1 MRVAVDIG
9 GTFTDVV
16 VFDEANGSLSL
27 AKALSTPAELARG
40 VLEGLRKAQVR
51 FTDVST
57 LIHGS
62 TVVVNA
68 IIERKGAKTAL
79 VTTKGFRDVY
89 EIGRINRPESFN
101 PRFRKHRPLVPR
113 EDIFEVT
120 ERMLADGSVRTPFDE
135 REAREVARII
145 QDEGFEAVA
154 VLFLH
159 SYRAPEHEIRMCEIL
174 RATEPKLFL
183 SASHELSR
191 EYREYERT
199 STVVANAYVGP
210 KVSQYLG
217 DLERRLHDQKFTGN
231 LMIMQSNGGLSEVE
245 MARRQCIQMMESGP
259 AGGVVGT
266 MALCELL
273 DLDAAIAFDMG
284 GTTAKACVIRR
295 GEPSLSPDYFIG
307 GYNEGLAIRIPVLD
321 IVEVGTGGG
330 SIAWL
335 DEGEGLHVGPRSAG
349 AEPGPASYGRGGTEP
364 TVTDAN
370 VILGRLSPER
380 FLGGEMRLDQAVAE
394 TVLRECLAQPLNLS
408 VQRAAEGMLQVAT
421 SAMANAVRH
430 VTLERGLDPRD
441 FTLVAYGGGGPLH
454 AASVA
459 KELSIGKVI
468 VPTAPGHFSA
478 VGMLMADLRRDYVQT
493 LFERMDELEM
503 FQLEDQYKKLE
514 DEGRVAL
521 EASGIPTNRIF
532 FERAA
537 DMRYVGQEH
546 AVAVRMPANVG
557 DESARAEIKRLFD
570 EAHEL
575 RYSHSAPEESADIVS
590 LRVSAIGR
598 LDKPHVAQIPAGQ
611 KNPPAEAKRGVRT
624 VIFEAVGAVEAPV
637 FDRTKLLANNVIAG
651 PAIIEETAST
661 TVVERGDV
669 VTVNEYGHLVMALG
683 AIQFGLFRPRHSR
696 ENGNPGQ

>member
-1 MRVAVDIG
+1 LA
-9 GTFTDVV
+9 
-16 VFDEANGSLSL
+16 L
-27 AKALSTPAELARG
+27 AKTLSTPAELARG
-40 VLEGLRKAQVR
+40 VLDGLTKAVVKFDQIA
-51 FTDVST
+51 T

-68 IIERKGAKTAL
+68 VIERKGAKTAL
-79 VTTKGFRDVY
+79 VTTEGFRDVY

-135 REAREVARII
+135 NEARDVARII
-145 QDEGFEAVA
+145 TEENFESVA
-154 VLFLH
+154 ILFLH
-159 SYRAPEHEIRMCEIL
+159 SYRAPEHELRMRKIL
-174 RATEPKLFL
+174 LEANPKLFV
-183 SASHELSR
+183 SVSHELSR

-199 STVVANAYVGP
+199 STVAANAYVGP

-217 DLERRLHDQKFTGN
+217 DLERRLQEKKFAGS
-231 LMIMQSNGGLSEVE
+231 LMIMQSNGGLSDVE

-273 DLDAAIAFDMG
+273 NLDAAIAFDMG

-330 SIAWL
+330 SIAYL
-335 DEGEGLHVGPRSAG
+335 DEGGGLHVGPKSAG

-370 VILGRLSPER
+370 VILGRLSPEK
-380 FLGGEMRLDQAVAE
+380 FLGGEMQLDRKAAE
-394 TVLRECLAQPLNLS
+394 TALTDRLARRLNVSLERTAS
-408 VQRAAEGMLQVAT
+408 GMLQVAT

-454 AASVA
+454 SASVA
-459 KELSIGKVI
+459 KELSISKI
-468 VPTAPGHFSA
+468 IIPHAPGHFSA

-493 LFERMDELEM
+493 LFERMDDLSMAGLEEQ
-503 FQLEDQYKKLE
+503 FQKLE
-514 DEGRVAL
+514 AEGRKAL
-521 EASGIPTNRIF
+521 EESGIPTDRIV

-546 AVAVRMPANVG
+546 AVAVRMPASVG
-557 DESARAEIKRLFD
+557 SESARAEVKRRFD
-570 EAHEL
+570 EAHDL

-598 LDKPHVAQIPAGQ
+598 LNKPEFPRIQRGEPT
-611 KNPPAEAKRGVRT
+611 PPTEARRGERS
-624 VIFEAVGAVEAPV
+624 VIFEGGAAKAAVY
-637 FDRTKLLANNVIAG
+637 DRTKLLAGNVIEG
-651 PAIIEETAST
+651 PAIIEEVAST
-661 TVVERGDV
+661 TVVEPSDK
-669 VTVNEYGHLVMALG
+669 VTVNEFGHLVMELMG
-683 AIQFGLFRPRHSR
+683 SI
-696 ENGNPGQ
+696 

>member
-1 MRVAVDIG
+1 MRLAVDIG

-16 VFDEANGSLSL
+16 VFDEDKKSL
-27 AKALSTPAELARG
+27 ALTKALSTPAELAKG
-40 VLEGLRKAQVR
+40 VQEGITKTAIPLEA
-51 FTDVST
+51 VSS

-68 IIERKGAKTAL
+68 IIERTGAKTAL

-113 EDIFEVT
+113 EDIFEVS
-120 ERMLADGSVRTPFDE
+120 ERMLADGSVRTPLDE
-135 REAREVARII
+135 QEARAVARII
-145 QDEGFEAVA
+145 REEGFQAAA

-159 SYRAPEHEIRMCEIL
+159 SYRAPEHEVRMCEIL
-174 RATEPKLFL
+174 READPNLFV

-199 STVVANAYVGP
+199 STVAANAYVGP

-217 DLERRLHDQKFTGN
+217 DLERRLRGSGFAGN
-231 LMIMQSNGGLSEVE
+231 LMIMQSNGGLSDVE
-245 MARRQCIQMMESGP
+245 LARRQCIQMMESGP
-259 AGGVVGT
+259 AAGVVGT
-266 MALCELL
+266 MALCETL
-273 DLDAAIAFDMG
+273 DLEAAIAFDMG
-284 GTTAKACVIRR
+284 GTTAKASVIRR

-307 GYNEGLAIRIPVLD
+307 GYNEGLAVRIPVLD

-330 SIAWL
+330 SIGWL
-335 DEGEGLHVGPRSAG
+335 DEGGGLHVGPRSAG

-380 FLGGEMRLDQAVAE
+380 FLGGEMRLNRNAAE
-394 TVLRECLAQPLNLS
+394 SALRERLAHPLGVNLE
-408 VQRAAEGMLQVAT
+408 RAASGMLQVAT

-454 AASVA
+454 ASSVA
-459 KELSIGKVI
+459 KELSIRTI
-468 VPTAPGHFSA
+468 IIPQAPGHFSA
-478 VGMLMADLRRDYVQT
+478 VGMLMADFRRDYVQT
-493 LFERMDELEM
+493 LFARMDDLEMAELEDE
-503 FQLEDQYKKLE
+503 FKKLE
-514 DEGRVAL
+514 AEGRKAL
-521 EASGIPTNRIF
+521 EASGIPRERIV

-546 AVAVRMPANVG
+546 AVAVRVPAAVG
-557 DESARAEIKRLFD
+557 DETARAEIKKLFD
-570 EAHEL
+570 DAHEL
-575 RYSHSAPEESADIVS
+575 RYSHSAPGESADIVS

-598 LDKPHVAQIPAGQ
+598 LGKPEFPRIPPGDPAP
-611 KNPPAEAKRGVRT
+611 PPAARRGTRS
-624 VIFEAVGAVEAPV
+624 VIFEASGALEAAV
-637 FDRTKLLANNVIAG
+637 FDRTKLLQGNMIPG
-651 PAIIEETAST
+651 PAIIEEAAST
-661 TVVERGDV
+661 TVVEPGDT
-669 VTVNEYGHLVMALG
+669 VTVNAYGHLVMQLG
-683 AIQFGLFRPRHSR
+683 GL
-696 ENGNPGQ
+696 

>member
-1 MRVAVDIG
+1 LRVAVDIG

-16 VFDEANGSLSL
+16 VFDETKSSLTL
-27 AKALSTPAELARG
+27 AKVLSTPAELAKG
-40 VLEGLRKAQVR
+40 VEEGLKKTAVPL
-51 FTDVST
+51 DSVLS

-62 TVVVNA
+62 TIVVNA
-68 IIERKGAKTAL
+68 IVERTGAKTAL

-113 EDIFEVT
+113 ENIFEVS
-120 ERMLADGSVRTPFDE
+120 ERMLADGSVRTPLDE
-135 REAREVARII
+135 QEAQQVAEMIRE
-145 QDEGFEAVA
+145 EGFEAAA

-174 RATEPKLFL
+174 RKSDPNLFV

-199 STVVANAYVGP
+199 STVAANAYVGP
-210 KVSQYLG
+210 KVSHYLS
-217 DLERRLHDQKFTGN
+217 DLDRRLRSHKFAGN
-231 LMIMQSNGGLSEVE
+231 LLIMQSNGGLSDIEL
-245 MARRQCIQMMESGP
+245 ARRQCVQMMESGP

-266 MALCELL
+266 MALCEML
-273 DLDAAIAFDMG
+273 DLQAAIAFDMG
-284 GTTAKACVIRR
+284 GTTAKASVIRR
-295 GEPSLSPDYFIG
+295 GEPSLSPDYYVG

-335 DEGEGLHVGPRSAG
+335 DEGGGLHVGPRSAG

-380 FLGGEMRLDQAVAE
+380 FLGGEMRLERSAAE
-394 TVLRECLAQPLNLS
+394 TALRERLARPLAVSLE
-408 VQRAAEGMLQVAT
+408 RAASGMLQIAT

-454 AASVA
+454 AAPVA
-459 KELSIGKVI
+459 KELAIGTI
-468 VPTAPGHFSA
+468 IIPHAPGHFSA
-478 VGMLMADLRRDYVQT
+478 LGMLMADLRRDYVQT
-493 LFERMDELEM
+493 LFERMDDLEM
-503 FQLEDQYKKLE
+503 FELEDQYQELE
-514 DEGRVAL
+514 AEGRRAL
-521 EASGIPTNRIF
+521 QESGITTDRIV

-546 AVAVRMPANVG
+546 AVAVRMLANVS
-557 DESARAEIKRLFD
+557 DESARGKIKQLFD
-570 EAHEL
+570 DAHEL

-598 LDKPHVAQIPAGQ
+598 LSKPQFPRIPQGDATP
-611 KNPPAEAKRGVRT
+611 PPAAHRGTRPVT
-624 VIFEAVGAVEAPV
+624 FEETGAVQAAV
-637 FDRTKLLANNVIAG
+637 FDRTKLLHQNVIRG
-651 PAIIEETAST
+651 PAIIEEAAST
-661 TVVERGDV
+661 TVIEPGDT
-669 VTVNEYGHLVMALG
+669 VTVNAFGHLVMQLRG
-683 AIQFGLFRPRHSR
+683 V
-696 ENGNPGQ
+696 

>member
-16 VFDEANGSLSL
+16 VFDEARSALTL
-27 AKALSTPAELARG
+27 AKTLSTPAELARG
-40 VLEGLRKAQVR
+40 VLDGLIKTAVR
-51 FTDVST
+51 FEEVST

-68 IIERKGAKTAL
+68 IIERKGARTAL

-120 ERMLADGSVRTPFDE
+120 ERLLADGTVRTPFDE
-135 REAREVARII
+135 REAREVAHII
-145 QDEGFEAVA
+145 KEEGFEAVA

-159 SYRAPEHEIRMCEIL
+159 AYREPCHEIRMCEIL
-174 RATEPKLFL
+174 REVEPELFI

-199 STVVANAYVGP
+199 STVAANAYVGP
-210 KVSQYLG
+210 KVSRYLG
-217 DLERRLHDQKFTGN
+217 ELERRLKASKFAGN
-231 LMIMQSNGGLSEVE
+231 LMIMQSNGGLSDVE

-266 MALCELL
+266 MALCEVL

-307 GYNEGLAIRIPVLD
+307 GYNEGLAVRIPVLD

-335 DEGEGLHVGPRSAG
+335 DDGGGLHVGPRSAG

-380 FLGGEMRLDQAVAE
+380 FLGGEMRLD
-394 TVLRECLAQPLNLS
+394 R
-408 VQRAAEGMLQVAT
+408 RAAVTALTERLARPLGVSLERAASGMLQVAT

-459 KELSIGKVI
+459 KELSIGKIVI
-468 VPTAPGHFSA
+468 PNAPGHFSA
-478 VGMLMADLRRDYVQT
+478 LGMLMADLRRDSVQT
-493 LFERMDELEM
+493 LFERLDDLEM
-503 FQLEDQYKKLE
+503 YVLEDQFRKLE
-514 DEGRVAL
+514 AEGQKVL
-521 EASGIPTNRIF
+521 EESGLPTDRIY

-546 AVAVRMPANVG
+546 AVAVRMPAGVG

-570 EAHEL
+570 EAHEV
-575 RYSHSAPEESADIVS
+575 RYSHSAPQESADIVS

-598 LDKPHVAQIPAGQ
+598 LAKPDFARIARGE
-611 KNPPAEAKRGVRT
+611 KTPPADARRGARA
-624 VIFEAVGAVEAPV
+624 VIFEGAGAVDAPV
-637 FDRTKLLANNVIAG
+637 YDRSKLLQGNLIEG
-651 PAIIEETAST
+651 PAIIEEVAST
-661 TVVERGDV
+661 TVVEPGDR
-669 VTVNEYGHLVMALG
+669 VTVNEYGHLVMELNSA
-683 AIQFGLFRPRHSR
+683 P
-696 ENGNPGQ
+696 

>member
-1 MRVAVDIG
+1 MRLAVDIG

-16 VFDEANGSLSL
+16 VFDEDKKSL
-27 AKALSTPAELARG
+27 ALTKALSTPAELAKG
-40 VLEGLRKAQVR
+40 VQEGITKTAIPLEA
-51 FTDVST
+51 VSS

-68 IIERKGAKTAL
+68 IIERTGAKTAL

-113 EDIFEVT
+113 EDIFEVS
-120 ERMLADGSVRTPFDE
+120 ERMLADGSVRTPLDE
-135 REAREVARII
+135 QEARAVARII
-145 QDEGFEAVA
+145 REEGFQAAA

-159 SYRAPEHEIRMCEIL
+159 SYRAPEHEVRMCEIL
-174 RATEPKLFL
+174 READPNLFV

-199 STVVANAYVGP
+199 STVAANAYVGP

-217 DLERRLHDQKFTGN
+217 DLERRLRGSGFAGN
-231 LMIMQSNGGLSEVE
+231 LMIMQSNGGLSDVE
-245 MARRQCIQMMESGP
+245 LARRQCIQMMESGP
-259 AGGVVGT
+259 AAGVVGT
-266 MALCELL
+266 MALCETL
-273 DLDAAIAFDMG
+273 DLEAAIAFDMG
-284 GTTAKACVIRR
+284 GTTAKASVIRR

-307 GYNEGLAIRIPVLD
+307 GYNEGLAVRIPVLD

-330 SIAWL
+330 SIGWL
-335 DEGEGLHVGPRSAG
+335 DEGGGLHVGPRSAG

-380 FLGGEMRLDQAVAE
+380 FLGGEMRLNRNAAE
-394 TVLRECLAQPLNLS
+394 SALRERLAHPLGVNLE
-408 VQRAAEGMLQVAT
+408 RAASGMLQVAT

-454 AASVA
+454 ASSVA
-459 KELSIGKVI
+459 KELSIRTI
-468 VPTAPGHFSA
+468 IIPQAPGHFSA
-478 VGMLMADLRRDYVQT
+478 VGMLMADFRRDYVQT
-493 LFERMDELEM
+493 LFARMDDLEMAELEDE
-503 FQLEDQYKKLE
+503 FKKLE
-514 DEGRVAL
+514 AEGRKAL
-521 EASGIPTNRIF
+521 EASGIPRERIV

-546 AVAVRMPANVG
+546 AVAVRVPAAVG
-557 DESARAEIKRLFD
+557 DETARAEIKKLFD
-570 EAHEL
+570 DAHEL
-575 RYSHSAPEESADIVS
+575 RYSHSAPGESADIVS

-598 LDKPHVAQIPAGQ
+598 LGKPEFPRIPSGDPAP
-611 KNPPAEAKRGVRT
+611 PPAARRGTRS
-624 VIFEAVGAVEAPV
+624 VIFEGSGALEAAV
-637 FDRTKLLANNVIAG
+637 FDRTKLLQGNMIPG
-651 PAIIEETAST
+651 PAIIEEAAST
-661 TVVERGDV
+661 TVVEPGDT
-669 VTVNEYGHLVMALG
+669 VTVNAYGHLVMQLG
-683 AIQFGLFRPRHSR
+683 GAG
-696 ENGNPGQ
+696 

>member
-16 VFDEANGSLSL
+16 AFDDERGSLTL
-27 AKALSTPAELARG
+27 AKTLSTPAELARG
-40 VLEGLRKAQVR
+40 VLDGLIKAAVR
-51 FTDVST
+51 FDETET

-68 IIERKGAKTAL
+68 VIERQGAKTAL

-113 EDIFEVT
+113 ENIFEVT
-120 ERMLADGSVRTPFDE
+120 ERRLADGSVRTAFDE
-135 REAREVARII
+135 NEAREVAEII
-145 QDEGFEAVA
+145 KDEGFEAVA
-154 VLFLH
+154 ILFLH
-159 SYRAPEHEIRMCEIL
+159 SYRAPEHELRMRAIL
-174 RATEPKLFL
+174 LETKPTLFV
-183 SASHELSR
+183 SVSHELSR

-217 DLERRLHDQKFTGN
+217 DLERRLKQRDFAGN
-231 LMIMQSNGGLSEVE
+231 LMIMQSNGGLSDIE

-259 AGGVVGT
+259 AGGVVGA
-266 MALCELL
+266 MALCEML
-273 DLDAAIAFDMG
+273 DLEAAIAFDMG

-330 SIAWL
+330 SIAYL
-335 DEGEGLHVGPRSAG
+335 DEGGGLHVGPRSAG
-349 AEPGPASYGRGGTEP
+349 ADPGPASYGRGGTEP

-370 VILGRLSPER
+370 VVLGRLSPES
-380 FLGGEMRLDQAVAE
+380 FLGGEMCLDRGGAE
-394 TVLRECLAQPLNLS
+394 VVLKKKLAQPLDVTLE
-408 VQRAAEGMLQVAT
+408 RAAAGMLQVAT
-421 SAMANAVRH
+421 AAMANAVRH

-454 AASVA
+454 SASVA
-459 KELSIGKVI
+459 KELSIGKI
-468 VPTAPGHFSA
+468 IIPNAPGHFSA
-478 VGMLMADLRRDYVQT
+478 LGMLMADLRRDYVQT
-493 LFERMDELEM
+493 LFERLDDLAMSELEAQ
-503 FQLEDQYKKLE
+503 FTALE
-514 DEGRVAL
+514 DEGRKAL
-521 EASGIPTNRIF
+521 LDSGLPLDRIA

-546 AVAVRMPANVG
+546 AVAVGMPANVAA
-557 DESARAEIKRLFD
+557 ESARAEVKQRFD
-570 EAHEL
+570 AAHDL

-598 LDKPHVAQIPAGQ
+598 LTKPVFRQIPKGNAT
-611 KNPPAEAKRGVRT
+611 PPDAARRGKRMVNFDTTGFVMS
-624 VIFEAVGAVEAPV
+624 PV
-637 FDRTKLLANNVIAG
+637 YDRLELLHGNIIDG
-651 PAIIEETAST
+651 PAIIEEAAST
-661 TVVERGDV
+661 TVVEPGDR
-669 VTVNEYGHLVMALG
+669 VTVNEYGHLVMQLVG
-683 AIQFGLFRPRHSR
+683 AA
-696 ENGNPGQ
+696 

>member
-1 MRVAVDIG
+1 MRLAVDIG

-16 VFDEANGSLSL
+16 VFDEDKKSL
-27 AKALSTPAELARG
+27 ALTKVLSTPAELAKG
-40 VLEGLRKAQVR
+40 VQEGITKAAIRLDAVL
-51 FTDVST
+51 S

-68 IIERKGAKTAL
+68 IIERTGAKTAL

-113 EDIFEVT
+113 ENIFEVS
-120 ERMLADGSVRTPFDE
+120 ERMLADGSVRTPLDE
-135 REAREVARII
+135 QEAHDVARII
-145 QDEGFEAVA
+145 REEGFQAAA

-159 SYRAPEHEIRMCEIL
+159 SYRAPEHEVRMCEIL
-174 RATEPKLFL
+174 READPNLFV

-199 STVVANAYVGP
+199 STVAANAYVGP

-217 DLERRLHDQKFTGN
+217 DLERRLRGSGFAGN
-231 LMIMQSNGGLSEVE
+231 LMIMQSNGGLSDVE
-245 MARRQCIQMMESGP
+245 LARRQCIQMMESGP
-259 AGGVVGT
+259 AAGVVGT
-266 MALCELL
+266 MALCEML
-273 DLDAAIAFDMG
+273 DLEAAIAFDMG
-284 GTTAKACVIRR
+284 GTTAKASVIRR

-307 GYNEGLAIRIPVLD
+307 GYNEGLAVRIPVLD

-330 SIAWL
+330 SIGWL
-335 DEGEGLHVGPRSAG
+335 DEGGGLHVGPRSAG

-380 FLGGEMRLDQAVAE
+380 FLGGEMRLNRDAAE
-394 TVLRECLAQPLNLS
+394 SALRERLADPLGVNLE
-408 VQRAAEGMLQVAT
+408 RAASGMLQVAI

-459 KELSIGKVI
+459 KELSIRTI
-468 VPTAPGHFSA
+468 IIPQAPGHFSA
-478 VGMLMADLRRDYVQT
+478 VGMLMADFRRDYVQT
-493 LFERMDELEM
+493 LFARMDDLEMAELEDE
-503 FQLEDQYKKLE
+503 FKKLE
-514 DEGRVAL
+514 AEGRNAL
-521 EASGIPTNRIF
+521 EASGIPTERIV

-546 AVAVRMPANVG
+546 AVAVRVPATMG
-557 DESARAEIKRLFD
+557 DEAARAEIKKLFD
-570 EAHEL
+570 DAHEL
-575 RYSHSAPEESADIVS
+575 RYSHSAPGESADIVS

-598 LDKPHVAQIPAGQ
+598 LGKPEFPKIPLGDATP
-611 KNPPAEAKRGVRT
+611 PPAARRGTRS
-624 VIFEAVGAVEAPV
+624 VIFEGSGALEAAV
-637 FDRTKLLANNVIAG
+637 FDRTKLLQGNVIHG
-651 PAIIEETAST
+651 PAIIEEVAST
-661 TVVERGDV
+661 TVVEPGD
-669 VTVNEYGHLVMALG
+669 TVIVNAYGHLVMQLAG
-683 AIQFGLFRPRHSR
+683 SS
-696 ENGNPGQ
+696 

>member
-27 AKALSTPAELARG
+27 AKALSTPTELARG
-40 VLEGLRKAQVR
+40 VLEGLHKARVR
-51 FTDVST
+51 LADVST

-68 IIERKGAKTAL
+68 IIERQGAKTAL

-120 ERMLADGSVRTPFDE
+120 ERRLADGSVRTPFDE
-135 REAREVARII
+135 QEAQEVARII
-145 QDEGFEAVA
+145 KEEGFEAVA

-174 RATEPKLFL
+174 RAAEPKLFL

-199 STVVANAYVGP
+199 STVAANAYVGP

-217 DLERRLHDQKFTGN
+217 DLESRLQDEKFTGS
-231 LMIMQSNGGLSEVE
+231 LMIMQSNGGLSDVE

-266 MALCELL
+266 MAICELL

-335 DEGEGLHVGPRSAG
+335 DEGGGLHVGPRSAG
-349 AEPGPASYGRGGTEP
+349 AEPGPASYARGGSEP

-380 FLGGEMRLDQAVAE
+380 FLGGEMRLDQTAAE
-394 TVLRECLAQPLNLS
+394 TALRQRLAQPLNVSL
-408 VQRAAEGMLQVAT
+408 QRAAEGMLQVAN

-454 AASVA
+454 AGSVA
-459 KELSIGKVI
+459 KELSIGRI
-468 VPTAPGHFSA
+468 IIPNAPGHFSA
-478 VGMLMADLRRDYVQT
+478 FGMLMADLRRDYVQT
-493 LFERMDELEM
+493 LFERMDDLEM

-514 DEGRVAL
+514 AEGRAAL
-521 EASGIPTNRIF
+521 DASGIPSDRIV

-598 LDKPHVAQIPAGQ
+598 LGKPQFPRIAAGEKIPPSA
-611 KNPPAEAKRGVRT
+611 ARRGTRT
-624 VIFEAVGAVEAPV
+624 VIFEAAGALQAAV
-637 FDRTKLLANNVIAG
+637 FDRAKLLANNVITG

-661 TVVERGDV
+661 TVIEPGDL
-669 VTVNEYGHLVMALG
+669 VTVNEYGHLVME
-683 AIQFGLFRPRHSR
+683 IQS
-696 ENGNPGQ
+696 

>member
-1 MRVAVDIG
+1 LRVAIDIG

-16 VFDEANGSLSL
+16 VFDEGKGSLSL

-40 VLEGLRKAQVR
+40 VEDGLTKAAVPLDQVL
-51 FTDVST
+51 S

-68 IIERKGAKTAL
+68 VVERKGAKTAL

-101 PRFRKHRPLVPR
+101 PRFRKHRPLVSR

-120 ERMLADGSVRTPFDE
+120 ERMLADGAVRTPLDE

-145 QDEGFEAVA
+145 REEGFEAVA

-159 SYRAPEHEIRMCEIL
+159 SYRAPGHEIRMREIL
-174 RATEPKLFL
+174 RESDPNLFI
-183 SASHELSR
+183 SVSHELSR

-210 KVSQYLG
+210 NVSRYLG
-217 DLERRLHDQKFTGN
+217 DLERRLRGNKFSGN
-231 LMIMQSNGGLSEVE
+231 LMIMQSNGGLCDVE
-245 MARRQCIQMMESGP
+245 LARRQCIQMMESGP

-266 MALCELL
+266 MALCEIL
-273 DLDAAIAFDMG
+273 DLEAAIAFDMG

-335 DEGEGLHVGPRSAG
+335 DEGGGLHVGPRSAG

-380 FLGGEMRLDQAVAE
+380 FLGGEMRLDRNAAE
-394 TVLRECLAQPLNLS
+394 TALRDRLAQPLA
-408 VQRAAEGMLQVAT
+408 VTIERAASGLLQVAT

-459 KELSIGKVI
+459 KELSIGTIVI
-468 VPTAPGHFSA
+468 PQAPGHFSA
-478 VGMLMADLRRDYVQT
+478 LGMLMADLRRDYVQT
-493 LFERMDELEM
+493 LFERMDDLEM
-503 FQLEDQYKKLE
+503 VELEDQFKKLE
-514 DEGRVAL
+514 AEGRKAL
-521 EASGIPTNRIF
+521 EDSGIPTDRIV

-546 AVAVRMPANVG
+546 AVAVRMPANIG
-557 DESARAEIKRLFD
+557 DETAREEIKRLFD
-570 EAHEL
+570 DAHEL
-575 RYSHSAPEESADIVS
+575 RYSHSAPGESADIVS

-598 LDKPHVAQIPAGQ
+598 LGKPQFPQIPQGE
-611 KNPPAEAKRGVRT
+611 KTPPATAGRGVRI
-624 VIFEAVGAVEAPV
+624 VIFEGLGAVEATV
-637 FDRTKLLANNVIAG
+637 YDRSKLLQGNFIGG
-651 PAIIEETAST
+651 PAIIEEAAST
-661 TVVERGDV
+661 AVVEPGDS
-669 VTVNEYGHLVMALG
+669 VTVNAFGHLVMKLG
-683 AIQFGLFRPRHSR
+683 GI
-696 ENGNPGQ
+696 

>member
-1 MRVAVDIG
+1 LRAAVDIG

-16 VFDEANGSLSL
+16 VFDEAKSTLAL

-40 VLEGLRKAQVR
+40 VLDGLTKAAVR
-51 FTDVST
+51 FNEIAS

-68 IIERKGAKTAL
+68 IIERRGAKTAL

-120 ERMLADGSVRTPFDE
+120 ERVLADGSVRTPFDE
-135 REAREVARII
+135 DEARETARII
-145 QDEGFEAVA
+145 KEEGFEAVA

-174 RATEPKLFL
+174 RETDPKLFL

-199 STVVANAYVGP
+199 STVAANAYVGP
-210 KVSQYLG
+210 KASQYLG
-217 DLERRLHDQKFTGN
+217 DLERRLRDHRFTGN
-231 LMIMQSNGGLSEVE
+231 LMIMQSNGGLSDVE

-266 MALCELL
+266 MALCEML

-284 GTTAKACVIRR
+284 GTTAKSSVIRR

-321 IVEVGTGGG
+321 IIEVGTGGG

-335 DEGEGLHVGPRSAG
+335 DEGGGLHVGPRSAG
-349 AEPGPASYGRGGTEP
+349 AEPGPASYGCGGTEP

-380 FLGGEMRLDQAVAE
+380 FLGGEMHLDRGAAEKALHERLAE
-394 TVLRECLAQPLNLS
+394 PLGVSLE
-408 VQRAAEGMLQVAT
+408 RAASGMLQVAT
-421 SAMANAVRH
+421 AAMANAVRH

-459 KELSIGKVI
+459 KELSIGKI
-468 VPTAPGHFSA
+468 IIPNAPGHFSA
-478 VGMLMADLRRDYVQT
+478 LGMLMADLRRDYVQT
-493 LFERMDELEM
+493 LFERMDDIEM
-503 FQLEDQYKKLE
+503 FELEDQFKKLE
-514 DEGRVAL
+514 AEGRQAL
-521 EASGIPTNRIF
+521 AASGIPPDKIV

-546 AVAVRMPANVG
+546 AVAVRVPADVS

-570 EAHEL
+570 EAHDL
-575 RYSHSAPEESADIVS
+575 RYSHTAPEESADIVS

-598 LDKPHVAQIPAGQ
+598 LGKPQIAEIARGE
-611 KNPPAEAKRGVRT
+611 KTPPPNARRGVRT
-624 VIFEAVGAVEAPV
+624 VTFESAGAMEATV
-637 FDRTKLLANNVIAG
+637 YDRAKLLQDNIIEG
-651 PAIIEETAST
+651 PAIIEEVAST
-661 TVVERGDV
+661 TVVEPGDT
-669 VTVNEYGHLVMALG
+669 VTVNSFGHLVMEL
-683 AIQFGLFRPRHSR
+683 RTR
-696 ENGNPGQ
+696 

>member
-1 MRVAVDIG
+1 LRVAVDIG

-27 AKALSTPAELARG
+27 AKALSTPTELARG
-40 VLEGLRKAQVR
+40 VLEGLHKARVR
-51 FTDVST
+51 LADVST

-68 IIERKGAKTAL
+68 IIERNGAKTAL

-120 ERMLADGSVRTPFDE
+120 ERRLADGSVRTPFDE
-135 REAREVARII
+135 SEAREVARII
-145 QDEGFEAVA
+145 KDEGFEAVA

-199 STVVANAYVGP
+199 STVAANAYVGP

-217 DLERRLHDQKFTGN
+217 DLERRLHDQKFAGN

-295 GEPSLSPDYFIG
+295 GQPSLSPDYFIG

-380 FLGGEMRLDQAVAE
+380 FLGGEMRLDQAAAE
-394 TVLRECLAQPLNLS
+394 TALRERLARPLS
-408 VQRAAEGMLQVAT
+408 VSQQRAAEGMLQVAT

-459 KELSIGKVI
+459 KELSIGRI
-468 VPTAPGHFSA
+468 IIPTAPGHFSA

-493 LFERMDELEM
+493 LFERMDDLEM

-514 DEGRVAL
+514 DEGRLAL
-521 EASGIPTNRIF
+521 EASGIPTDRIL

-546 AVAVRMPANVG
+546 AVVVRMPANVG

-598 LDKPHVAQIPAGQ
+598 LGKPEVPRIPTGE

-624 VIFEAVGAVEAPV
+624 VIFEGAGPVDASV
-637 FDRTKLLANNVIAG
+637 FDRTRLLAKNVIAG

-661 TVVERGDV
+661 TVIEPGDV
-669 VTVNEYGHLVMALG
+669 VAVNEYGHLVMEIG
-683 AIQFGLFRPRHSR
+683 AI
-696 ENGNPGQ
+696 

>member
-16 VFDEANGSLSL
+16 LFDEANGSLSL
-27 AKALSTPAELARG
+27 AKALSTPTELARG
-40 VLEGLRKAQVR
+40 VLEGLHKARVR
-51 FTDVST
+51 LADVST

-68 IIERKGAKTAL
+68 IIERQGAKTAL

-113 EDIFEVT
+113 ENIFEVT
-120 ERMLADGSVRTPFDE
+120 ERRLADGSMRTPFDE
-135 REAREVARII
+135 QEAQEVARII
-145 QDEGFEAVA
+145 KEEGFEAVA

-174 RATEPKLFL
+174 REVEPKLFL
-183 SASHELSR
+183 STSHELSR

-199 STVVANAYVGP
+199 STVAANAYVGP

-217 DLERRLHDQKFTGN
+217 DLEARLHDQKFTGS
-231 LMIMQSNGGLSEVE
+231 LMIMQSNGGLSDVE

-266 MALCELL
+266 MAICELL

-335 DEGEGLHVGPRSAG
+335 DEGGGLHVGPRSAG
-349 AEPGPASYGRGGTEP
+349 AEPGPASYARGGSEP

-370 VILGRLSPER
+370 IILGRLSPER
-380 FLGGEMRLDQAVAE
+380 FLGGEMRLDQTAAE
-394 TVLRECLAQPLNLS
+394 TALRQRLAAPLNVSL
-408 VQRAAEGMLQVAT
+408 QRAAEGMLQVAN

-454 AASVA
+454 AGSVA
-459 KELSIGKVI
+459 KELSIRRI
-468 VPTAPGHFSA
+468 IIPNAPGHFSA
-478 VGMLMADLRRDYVQT
+478 FGMLMADLRRDYVQT
-493 LFERMDELEM
+493 LFERMDDLEM
-503 FQLEDQYKKLE
+503 FQLEDQYKILE
-514 DEGRVAL
+514 AEGRAAL
-521 EASGIPTNRIF
+521 EASGIPSDRIV

-598 LDKPHVAQIPAGQ
+598 LGKPQFPRIATGE
-611 KNPPAEAKRGVRT
+611 KNPPSAARRGART
-624 VIFEAVGAVEAPV
+624 VMFEAAGALQAAV
-637 FDRTKLLANNVIAG
+637 FDRAKLLANNVITG

-661 TVVERGDV
+661 TVIEPGDL
-669 VTVNEYGHLVMALG
+669 VTINEYGYLMMEIG
-683 AIQFGLFRPRHSR
+683 AK
-696 ENGNPGQ
+696 

>member
-1 MRVAVDIG
+1 MRAAVDIG

-16 VFDEANGSLSL
+16 VFDEAKGSLAL

-40 VLEGLRKAQVR
+40 VEDGLNKAAVPLDQVL
-51 FTDVST
+51 S

-62 TVVVNA
+62 TIVVNA
-68 IIERKGAKTAL
+68 IIERHGAKTAL

-113 EDIFEVT
+113 ENIFEVT
-120 ERMLADGSVRTPFDE
+120 ERMLADGSVRTPLDE
-135 REAREVARII
+135 QEAREVAAII
-145 QDEGFEAVA
+145 REEGFEAVA

-159 SYRAPEHEIRMCEIL
+159 SYRAPDHEIRMCEIL
-174 RATEPKLFL
+174 RKTDPNLYI

-217 DLERRLHDQKFTGN
+217 DLERRLRRNKFAGN
-231 LMIMQSNGGLSEVE
+231 LLIMQSNGGLSDVEV
-245 MARRQCIQMMESGP
+245 ARRQCVQMMESGP

-273 DLDAAIAFDMG
+273 DLEAAIAFDMG
-284 GTTAKACVIRR
+284 GTTAKASVIRR
-295 GEPSLSPDYFIG
+295 GAPSLSPDYFVG

-335 DEGEGLHVGPRSAG
+335 DEGGGLHVGPRSAG
-349 AEPGPASYGRGGTEP
+349 AEPGPASYARGGTEP

-370 VILGRLSPER
+370 CILGRLSPER
-380 FLGGEMRLDQAVAE
+380 FLGGEMRLDLNAAK
-394 TVLRECLAQPLNLS
+394 TALRERLAQPLAVPLE
-408 VQRAAEGMLQVAT
+408 RAASGMLQVAT

-459 KELSIGKVI
+459 KELSIRTI
-468 VPTAPGHFSA
+468 IIPYAPGHFSA
-478 VGMLMADLRRDYVQT
+478 LGMLMADLRRDYVQT
-493 LFERMDELEM
+493 LFARMDDLEM
-503 FQLEDQYKKLE
+503 FELEDQFKNLE
-514 DEGRVAL
+514 AEGRRVL
-521 EASGIPTNRIF
+521 EESGIPTDRIV

-546 AVAVRMPANVG
+546 AVAVRLPANVG
-557 DESARAEIKRLFD
+557 DETARAEIKRLFD
-570 EAHEL
+570 DAHEQ

-590 LRVSAIGR
+590 LRISAIGR
-598 LDKPHVAQIPAGQ
+598 LGKPQLAKIPQGEAA
-611 KNPPAEAKRGVRT
+611 PPKAALCGTRS
-624 VIFEAVGAVEAPV
+624 VIFEGSGSLEAAV
-637 FDRTKLLANNVIAG
+637 FDRTQLLQGNVIHG
-651 PAIIEETAST
+651 PSIIEETAST
-661 TVVERGDV
+661 TVVEPGDT
-669 VTVNEYGHLVMALG
+669 VTVNAFGHLVMQL
-683 AIQFGLFRPRHSR
+683 Q
-696 ENGNPGQ
+696 GNV